1 MTEEGDIGSDELTLV
16 VATQMDLYEVSDEEV
31 IEVHS
36 VQTLVVEES
45 VLLDSD
51 VDEAE
56 SCLEGIDLPPDEA

>member
-1 MTEEGDIGSDELTLV
+1 
-16 VATQMDLYEVSDEEV
+16 MDLYEVSDKQV

>member
-1 MTEEGDIGSDELTLV
+1 
-16 VATQMDLYEVSDEEV
+16 MDLYEVSDEEV
-31 IEVHS
+31 VEVHS

-56 SCLEGIDLPPDEA
+56 ACLEGIDLTPDEARG